1 MPMQQSPATM
11 PYSRESLEAL
21 SRVLAVHQSLLWID
35 PTTNQLSVK
44 QIADES
50 VSERVTED

>member
-1 MPMQQSPATM
+1 MQQSPATM